1 MDCFLFFFFNVWETI
16 SICIYCVCVEVAS
29 FGLLPFSFSST
40 SGKPSPS
47 VSTVFGVEVASFGL
61 LPFSFSSTSG
71 KPSPSVSTVFV

>member
-1 MDCFLFFFFNVWETI
+1 MFG
-16 SICIYCVCVEVAS
+16 VEVAS

-71 KPSPSVSTVFV
+71 NHLHLYLLCLV

>member
-1 MDCFLFFFFNVWETI
+1 MFG
-16 SICIYCVCVEVAS
+16 VEVAS

-71 KPSPSVSTVFV
+71 KPSPSVSTVLV